1 MERHEEKATI
11 SQGHPG
17 GFGAG
22 RKRGGF
28 GAGRKGGAILVWT
41 LFLLFLSLAPL
52 SPLIPAPMEARAQEG
67 AEPDE
72 QELVKMAQA
81 MRQAG
86 QVQFNFKNLD
96 LVKFIRFMSEL
107 LGENILVD
115 PSAKGSITIVST
127 RPVSLRESRQVM
139 LSALEMNGLAL
150 QSEGGFSKI
159 RSQSTGPSTDNM
171 VRKGKAGPGYG
182 EEYVVQV
189 VPLEYVAAAY
199 AQSAV
204 STALGGAVVFF
215 PTETGNGAILSG
227 KATLV
232 QRAVSVLHALD
243 VPDNLR
249 DVHVVDLLYAR
260 PSVIAGY
267 ITQAGQSG
275 ASALTGVT
283 AIGDDTRQKL
293 VFVADRATAKEVKRL
308 LIEMDVPAKS
318 SGFYVYKLQNA
329 DATTVA
335 TQLTQVLTLANAAL
349 PERAGMIGTVVVPD
363 VPTNSIIL
371 NVPQDQYV
379 MMEQLIRQIDVQPK
393 QILLRGLVAEV
404 TLNKLNQAGIDWA
417 TWGGSIGGDALVA
430 GQVVMGESGVPSAFL
445 DWYRSLMTHEEIK
458 YDDRGNSYKITEY
471 DSKALLYSYV
481 KLLNKYDAINVLSMP
496 RLLCTDNKESTL
508 QVGQVIPQLKG
519 AVSDTSNPSAVQNS
533 YEYKETGIIL
543 KVTPHVRSGTLV
555 ALDIDQTLEEVLTT
569 TANATPTT
577 AKRQVKTTVLVQDG
591 QTIILG
597 GLIKEAEK
605 SMKNRVPGLSYIPLV
620 GNLFTTTVKQKEKID
635 LMIFLT
641 PYILES
647 PQEASEITRQYMVS
661 GDVPGNPE
669 EDLVQKRLEELYRKA
684 VKRN

>member
-1 MERHEEKATI
+1 
-11 SQGHPG
+11 
-17 GFGAG
+17 
-22 RKRGGF
+22 
-28 GAGRKGGAILVWT
+28 
-41 LFLLFLSLAPL
+41 
-52 SPLIPAPMEARAQEG
+52 MEARAQEG
-67 AEPDE
+67 VEPDE

-293 VFVADRATAKEVKRL
+293 VFVADRTTAKEVKRL

-445 DWYRSLMTHEEIK
+445 EWYRSLMTHEEIK

-605 SMKNRVPGLSYIPLV
+605 SMKNRVPGLSYIPIV

>member
-1 MERHEEKATI
+1 MRTDTENTTVPQTRYE
-11 SQGHPG
+11 
-17 GFGAG
+17 
-22 RKRGGF
+22 RGG
-28 GAGRKGGAILVWT
+28 GEPSGRPA
-41 LFLLFLSLAPL
+41 LFLAMGALLCGVLLLFA
-52 SPLIPAPMEARAQEG
+52 SPLWSPWAGNWVGTARAEEG
-67 AEPDE
+67 GEPGE

-107 LGENILVD
+107 LEENILVD
-115 PSAKGSITIVST
+115 PTAKGTITIVST
-127 RPVSLRESRQVM
+127 RPVSVRESRQVM

-150 QSEGGFSKI
+150 QSEGGFSKV
-159 RSQSTGPSTDNM
+159 RSQSTGPSTDNL

-182 EEYVVQV
+182 EENVIQV

-204 STALGGAVVFF
+204 STALNGAVVFF

-232 QRAVSVLHALD
+232 QRAVSILHALD

-275 ASALTGVT
+275 ASSLAGVT

-293 VFVADRATAKEVKRL
+293 VFVADRSTSQEVKRL

-404 TLNKLNQAGIDWA
+404 TLNKLNQAGVDWA

-430 GQVVMGESGVPSAFL
+430 GQVVMGDSGVPSTFL
-445 DWYRSLMTHEEIK
+445 EWYKDLMTHEKLE
-458 YDDRGNSYKITEY
+458 YDANGNSYKITEY
-471 DSKALLYSYV
+471 DSKALVYSYV

-496 RLLCTDNKESTL
+496 RLLCTDNKESSL

-519 AVSDTSNPSAVQNS
+519 SVSDTSNPSAVQNS

-543 KVTPHVRSGTLV
+543 KVTPHVRSGSLV

-569 TANATPTT
+569 TTNSTPTT

-605 SMKNRVPGLSYIPLV
+605 SMKNRIPGLSYIPLV

-641 PYILES
+641 PYILEN
-647 PQEASEITRQYMVS
+647 PKEASELTRQYMVS
-661 GDVPGNPE
+661 GDIAGSPE
-669 EDLVQKRLEELYRKA
+669 EDQVQKRLEELYRKA

>member
-17 GFGAG
+17 GFGV
-22 RKRGGF
+22 
-28 GAGRKGGAILVWT
+28 GRKGGAILVWT

-445 DWYRSLMTHEEIK
+445 EWYRSLMTHEEIK

-605 SMKNRVPGLSYIPLV
+605 SMKNRVPGLSYIPIV

>member
-1 MERHEEKATI
+1 MERHEKKATI

-22 RKRGGF
+22 RKGGV
-28 GAGRKGGAILVWT
+28 ILAWA

-293 VFVADRATAKEVKRL
+293 VFVADRTTAKEVKRL

-605 SMKNRVPGLSYIPLV
+605 SMKNRVPGLSYIPLL

>member
-1 MERHEEKATI
+1 MERHEKKATI

-22 RKRGGF
+22 RK
-28 GAGRKGGAILVWT
+28 GGAILAWA
-41 LFLLFLSLAPL
+41 LFLLFLPLAPL

-67 AEPDE
+67 VEPDE

-293 VFVADRATAKEVKRL
+293 VFVADRTTAKEVKRL

-445 DWYRSLMTHEEIK
+445 EWYRSLMTHEEIK

-605 SMKNRVPGLSYIPLV
+605 SMKNRVPGLSYIPIV

>member
-1 MERHEEKATI
+1 MERHEKKATI

-22 RKRGGF
+22 RK
-28 GAGRKGGAILVWT
+28 GGAILAWA
-41 LFLLFLSLAPL
+41 LFLLFLPLAPL

-67 AEPDE
+67 VEPDE

-293 VFVADRATAKEVKRL
+293 VFVADRTTAKEVKRL

-445 DWYRSLMTHEEIK
+445 EWYRSLMTHEEIK